1 MSSFSNIKRLME
13 FVPHRVDS
21 YSSNSMRNKLLRWS
35 VAPSLGIS
43 GLIKPS
49 AGLGVGICYAKPWSA
64 APGHSPNHNQ
74 NHKKLNQLFDL
85 KNNYNV
91 KRATKANASLIASL
105 SEFSCYAGEK
115 LAPSSFLVP
124 EPEPGA
130 TSLKFWNSTFDKGR
144 LKNFVSWFLKNYG
157 ERKTIELLE
166 QFKNL
171 GFGYATQA
179 GVSLGI
185 DDLLIPPEKMKFLS
199 SSNKTVY
206 QSNSKYKNAK
216 ITAVEKIQLFI
227 DTWNET
233 SENLKK
239 EVVRYFEKTNIF
251 NPVYMMAFSGARGNI
266 SQVRQLVGMRGL
278 MSDPQGN
285 IIDFPIQSN
294 FREGLTLTEYI
305 ISTYG
310 ARKGIVD
317 TALRT
322 ATAGYLTRRLVDVAQ
337 HVMISLF
344 DCKTNRGIFVFDMK
358 EGNQTL
364 SSFQSRLVGRVLAND
379 MFVTDKGTKS
389 ICIGYRNQEI
399 SNELATKMAQLAKKA
414 FVRSPLTCQSSKFVC
429 QLCYG
434 WSLSRNKLVSLGE
447 AVGVIAGQSIGEP
460 GTQLT
465 MRTFHTGGVFSGGLT
480 ESVVANY
487 DGWIEYL
494 EPIPGTCIR
503 TLQGKIAFLT
513 KAESSFLLKQKN
525 TSSEISSN
533 SGTANS
539 PQPTN
544 NLGFHKIPG
553 YAILFARHKQ
563 FIFKKQI
570 LAQFSSGNQFKT
582 QKGNAEQTVYADLE
596 GEIFFNQ
603 IDLLEQKSNYF
614 MQDTLWKSYYKSKIW
629 ILAGKIYQN
638 KFHPLRL
645 DQSSNLGASL
655 SFSPKEKG
663 KGEGLQSS
671 QKSTNFLVKNKDFV
685 NKKSVFERVSWQS
698 PNQNMIEFSK
708 VPTFL
713 SAKKRKTLN
722 LENSNLVV
730 HKTKQAQP
738 QALVQG
744 GSMSSSTTKLKYQ
757 SKSDLHK
764 IYSINKF
771 FLFNGFQKKKFQ
783 KNKTLMELKPGLQ
796 DWQSATRNPYN
807 VESKSVSI
815 KDSLRESGAE
825 QNSRLN
831 LLSSYT
837 SSQFSASS
845 LTETQEQFNYSSFN
859 SKSLTKTWYKFLLKY
874 QKIKTKNFY
883 TLSETLGFSQNLKLQ
898 IPSIY
903 LYNKKFRS
911 IFKRKYNLMDLS
923 KKKLTQKSFSGQFF
937 KPAEPKDDIEFNLQ
951 QIKQKNR
958 NLLADYKNQERY
970 IPNFFKRSSLKIIE
984 KNPVWLSSSYRNLTT
999 CALGQRAQSKEL
1011 ISQERLVPKMTKSFS
1026 YKTSSNF
1033 NSKIVK
1039 FSINKKNM
1047 NTKRKFLWFDLL
1059 TKKCLTNKLNET
1071 NPVSGYNPRTNY
1083 RKEPDNL
1090 EKIFYIY
1097 DTDFSKKIQEFGC
1110 RSNSWFSELNQSKEN
1125 QSNQVTAILSF
1136 NPSSG
1141 NEGNANKKE
1150 GRKIPLSKFSKENTS
1165 LLIQKL
1171 GKVGSYKPS
1180 LFPPASRL
1188 NSIPLSTGEGN
1199 PTLMMEGIQKN
1210 KFSKQNSN
1218 SSLVVSNLPNHKLLK
1233 TPLLFLSLNKIVFR
1247 SMGYIFEISNS
1258 LSLPSKVQSTFPSN
1272 QKVGSYAVAQLA
1284 KDSKFWFS
1292 ENLGN
1297 NSNKV
1302 LNVRKKFQI
1311 QTESYK
1317 ILSFFPLNQNNLVD
1331 WISSTS
1337 GSMNQNQ
1344 TPRLQSSFSE
1354 LSKNSSKKPYL
1365 KKVISPYNNE
1375 NIKPNPSTIFHWFP
1389 EKEKTESGLFIW
1401 FKSNKKWN
1409 FQNNFWIQKKRFKE
1423 LNYINN
1429 SSIFSNFNKNSLPE
1443 NLTKLKQ
1450 TEFKKL
1456 SRYKKFSLWQPLK
1469 VKGQN
1474 SNTNL
1479 VLETRPLVD
1488 RANSSSKAM
1497 PWSVAP
1503 PFPFPVGDGDGD
1515 RDGEANMPSDE
1526 EQIKDFQNFDFKKFS
1541 VSTEKFYWIPQQNY
1555 NFSSNFFEITGPGNK
1570 ESISSPYYPRTT
1582 IQTSSKKS
1590 NFQLPA
1596 SFFMGSATHNSPEI
1610 DSKNCYIVNR
1620 QGKKKEIQFQISGL
1634 TLVQENFVFNAKLDY
1649 SNKAFIPSTLET
1661 DSKKERKEVQE
1672 QTKSLKSKV
1681 FSSHYQNRF
1690 FLSSL
1695 LKKRNKQIF
1704 KNSKNSKQLFKS
1716 QLNKKFNNFILDSE
1730 LKNLLLKNLKK
1741 KFLSVSSNFKKTTG
1755 SGDWAMPFPFP
1766 VGDGDGEQTSFKNQN
1781 ISKGLF
1787 LTQNQGNGSA
1797 ELIQHY
1803 SKEYGISSCPGKP
1816 SWQSNSFGEADLNNG
1831 EESEDGLANQSPNFS
1846 QVFTLFPYS
1855 ENNIFRQPNLL
1866 TKKNFQTS
1874 FYSKNLTI
1882 TVKPGW
1888 VYVFSEKKA
1897 ASASSKEVFSFH
1909 QTCFK
1914 SGHNFIH
1921 DVNFEQ
1927 HPVYIENCIFQSFS
1941 KISSYESNSVGSF
1954 LPSDWSKAPEEQ
1966 AGPSLQSIT
1975 ANISLKKFSK
1985 KIKNQNCRYIV
1996 NKVHS
2001 NLALLIRPIHSK
2013 ILPNSYDSKTILV
2026 ELNKNLNNLKS
2037 SYFLIKD
2044 YHSNLLNKQF
2054 RSEKTFLSGC
2064 YLDFQINKISPL
2076 LNLQEKAL
2084 WFHTNRLKTESQENT
2099 DLESSFSLF
2108 EFSPRSSKDQ
2118 ELIAFENKDSSGT
2131 KQGPPDSEPAVF
2143 GVQEPSNRLGASD
2156 QSLTPEWFNKVMVMD
2171 GALER
2176 SSTTEEDT
2184 ENNPEVYSEE
2194 WFGLTSL
2201 NHYADL
2207 ATQKQKTLLKNTI
2220 KKNFMELTS
2229 KLGLNTNGLQNCLVS
2244 SYETYYSYK
2253 PFYSNSFQSSWQSGK
2268 RQTGFQNFD
2277 SQAMPMVQISSKL
2290 ENSNSKLNLKQNS
2303 QKVISLKETKLN
2315 KLKKLSGAHK
2325 ITKPE
2330 PNQSSVSHSKKPFLV
2345 NNIYPLPFFKWF
2357 LMQKTAYLGN
2367 QRFPGIGSGL
2377 ASETTQLKN
2386 YSTGLNN
2393 KNVQRHFSKNS
2404 FLFYRLNLVL
2414 KNQTFANTD
2423 ILSPFQGEFIQS
2435 KRSKNSW
2442 WNQGNETFLIQKQ
2455 EKMEHEIFLTKKDMF
2470 SVLFP
2475 KFNHALTS
2483 KTAQFKAKPITR
2495 FPNRA
2500 SLPHRGCSWKPKSW
2514 FSLWFVLVSESSSK
2528 LKQNQ
2533 STIQK
2538 TESVVP
2544 LLPQRGGRAMPTQGF
2559 RSNHEESKNNGFKF
2573 KFVNLNYERSKQVQ
2587 PNKKFRKN
2595 KFKKIV
2601 ELQFS
2606 LNLRPNNFKPVILH
2620 FTNFSRNYVSFKK
2633 LIMDHNEFDFMSTN
2647 VSSQNEPTSFPILSH
2662 SFAGGNGAGSYNTFH
2677 LYPLEDTEVEQT
2689 SLPKKQKSYAASLI
2703 KLCKKNIPLIRKA
2716 ELLDQNQ
2723 TYKIDNF
2730 LTKYQKRL
2738 YKLKGLSVGKSNKFS
2753 DLRLGSFLFK
2763 GDLINPFT
2771 SFHKTGQIL
2780 HVNSKKITLRYAQP
2794 FLVSAKGIL
2803 HVHQGDPIFKNVPVI
2818 TLPFDT
2824 FTTGDIVQGI
2834 PKVEQYL
2841 EARTTQNGRF
2851 FIYSLPVLLQGIFK
2865 RYCNKFPLDQAVSQ
2879 SFLKIQLIIVDGV
2892 QRVYRSQG
2900 VSIADKHLE
2909 VIVKQMTS
2917 KVQIVHGGQT
2927 GFFPGELVDLEIIE
2941 RINPFLMVKIQYEPV
2956 VLGITRASLEV
2967 ESFLSA
2973 ASFQQTTKILAKS
2986 SLYKKKDFLKGL
2998 KENILIGNLIP
3009 AGTGYMNI
3017 L

>member
-1 MSSFSNIKRLME
+1 MSSFSNIKRLMQ

-35 VAPSLGIS
+35 VAPSLGIF

-64 APGHSPNHNQ
+64 APDHSPNHNQ
-74 NHKKLNQLFDL
+74 NHKKLNQLVDL

-105 SEFSCYAGEK
+105 SEFSCYAGGK

-144 LKNFVSWFLKNYG
+144 LKNFVFWFLKNYG

-379 MFVTDKGTKS
+379 IFVTDKGTKS

-525 TSSEISSN
+525 TSSEISSS

-539 PQPTN
+539 PQSTN

-655 SFSPKEKG
+655 SFSPMGNG
-663 KGEGLQSS
+663 KGEELQSS
-671 QKSTNFLVKNKDFV
+671 RKSTNFLVKNKDFV

-698 PNQNMIEFSK
+698 PNQNMIGFSK

-722 LENSNLVV
+722 LENSDLVV
-730 HKTKQAQP
+730 HRTNQAQP
-738 QALVQG
+738 QALVQC

-771 FLFNGFQKKKFQ
+771 FLFNAFQKKKFI
-783 KNKTLMELKPGLQ
+783 NKTELKPGLQ
-796 DWQSATRNPYN
+796 DWQSPTRNPYN
-807 VESKSVSI
+807 VESNSVSI
-815 KDSLRESGAE
+815 KDSVRESGAE

-845 LTETQEQFNYSSFN
+845 VTETQEQFNYSSFN

-937 KPAEPKDDIEFNLQ
+937 KPAEPKDHIEFNLQ
-951 QIKQKNR
+951 QIKEKNM
-958 NLLADYKNQERY
+958 NFLADYKNQERY

-984 KNPVWLSSSYRNLTT
+984 KNPVWLSSSYKNLTT
-999 CALGQRAQSKEL
+999 DPEL
-1011 ISQERLVPKMTKSFS
+1011 ISLERLVPKMTKSFS

-1033 NSKIVK
+1033 NSKVVK

-1083 RKEPDNL
+1083 KKEPDNL

-1097 DTDFSKKIQEFGC
+1097 ETDFSKKIQEFGC
-1110 RSNSWFSELNQSKEN
+1110 RSGSWFSSLNQSKEN
-1125 QSNQVTAILSF
+1125 QSNQVAAILSF
-1136 NPSSG
+1136 NSSIG

-1165 LLIQKL
+1165 LLIQKF

-1188 NSIPLSTGEGN
+1188 NSIPLSIGEGN

-1210 KFSKQNSN
+1210 KFSKQNPN
-1218 SSLVVSNLPNHKLLK
+1218 SSLFVSNLPNHKLLK

-1258 LSLPSKVQSTFPSN
+1258 VSLPYKVQSSFPSS

-1284 KDSKFWFS
+1284 KDSKFWFN
-1292 ENLGN
+1292 EDLGN

-1331 WISSTS
+1331 WISSAS

-1354 LSKNSSKKPYL
+1354 LSKNSSKKAYL

-1429 SSIFSNFNKNSLPE
+1429 SSIFSNFNRNSLPE

-1456 SRYKKFSLWQPLK
+1456 SRYKKSSLWQPLK

-1474 SNTNL
+1474 LNTNL
-1479 VLETRPLVD
+1479 VVETRPLVD
-1488 RANSSSKAM
+1488 RANWSSTAM
-1497 PWSVAP
+1497 PI
-1503 PFPFPVGDGDGD
+1503 PFPYGEG
-1515 RDGEANMPSDE
+1515 DGEANMPSDE

-1555 NFSSNFFEITGPGNK
+1555 NFL
-1570 ESISSPYYPRTT
+1570 T

-1610 DSKNCYIVNR
+1610 DSKNCYMVNR
-1620 QGKKKEIQFQISGL
+1620 QGKKKQIQFQISGL

-1649 SNKAFIPSTLET
+1649 SNKAFIPSTLGT
-1661 DSKKERKEVQE
+1661 DSKKEVQE

-1695 LKKRNKQIF
+1695 LRKRNKQIF

-1716 QLNKKFNNFILDSE
+1716 QLNKKFNSFILDSE

-1741 KFLSVSSNFKKTTG
+1741 KFLSLSSNFKEITG
-1755 SGDWAMPFPFP
+1755 SGHKP
-1766 VGDGDGEQTSFKNQN
+1766 QTIFKNQN

-1803 SKEYGISSCPGKP
+1803 SKEYGISSYPGKP
-1816 SWQSNSFGEADLNNG
+1816 GWQSNSFGEANLNHGG
-1831 EESEDGLANQSPNFS
+1831 ESQDGLANQSPSFS

-1874 FYSKNLTI
+1874 FYSSSFKETTGPGNKQSISSAYYLRTKNLNI

-1888 VYVFSEKKA
+1888 VYVFSEKKT
-1897 ASASSKEVFSFH
+1897 ASANSKEVFSFH

-1941 KISSYESNSVGSF
+1941 SISSYESNSVGCF

-1966 AGPSLQSIT
+1966 ADRSLQSIT
-1975 ANISLKKFSK
+1975 ANISLKKLSK

-2099 DLESSFSLF
+2099 DLDLESSLSLF

-2131 KQGPPDSEPAVF
+2131 KQGPPDSEPSTVF
-2143 GVQEPSNRLGASD
+2143 RVQSESSNRLGASD
-2156 QSLTPEWFNKVMVMD
+2156 QITPEWFNKVMVTD

-2176 SSTTEEDT
+2176 SSTTEEHT

-2194 WFGLTSL
+2194 WFGLTFL

-2207 ATQKQKTLLKNTI
+2207 ATQKQKTFLKNTI

-2229 KLGLNTNGLQNCLVS
+2229 KLGLKTNGLQNCLVS
-2244 SYETYYSYK
+2244 SNETYYSYK
-2253 PFYSNSFQSSWQSGK
+2253 PFYSNSFQSSWQPGK
-2268 RQTGFQNFD
+2268 RQTSFQNFD

-2330 PNQSSVSHSKKPFLV
+2330 PSQSSVSHSKKPFLV
-2345 NNIYPLPFFKWF
+2345 NNIYPLPFLKWF

-2377 ASETTQLKN
+2377 ASETKLLKN

-2393 KNVQRHFSKNS
+2393 KNVQLHFSKNS

-2483 KTAQFKAKPITR
+2483 KTAQFKARSITS

-2500 SLPHRGCSWKPKSW
+2500 SRSSWKPKSW
-2514 FSLWFVLVSESSSK
+2514 FSFWFALASESSLK

-2533 STIQK
+2533 SIIQK
-2538 TESVVP
+2538 TESES
-2544 LLPQRGGRAMPTQGF
+2544 GF
-2559 RSNHEESKNNGFKF
+2559 RPNYEESKNNGFKL
-2573 KFVNLNYERSKQVQ
+2573 KFVNLNYERSKQLQ

-2595 KFKKIV
+2595 QFKKIV

-2620 FTNFSRNYVSFKK
+2620 FNNFSRNYLSFKK
-2633 LIMDHNEFDFMSTN
+2633 LIMDHNGFDFMSTN
-2647 VSSQNEPTSFPILSH
+2647 VSSQNEPASFPILSH

-2677 LYPLEDTEVEQT
+2677 LYPLEDTEIEQT

-2716 ELLDQNQ
+2716 ELLDKNQ

-2763 GDLINPFT
+2763 GDLINSFT